1 MVFIG
6 KYRAV
11 LDIQIKFEYEKP
23 WSKLNVYF
31 NKKNMFSSCIMF
43 ETDSYIYKNGYL
55 HGC

>member
-31 NKKNMFSSCIMF
+31 NKKNLFSSCIMF

-55 HGC
+55 RGY

>member
-11 LDIQIKFEYEKP
+11 LHIQIKFEYEKP

-31 NKKNMFSSCIMF
+31 NKKKSVFKLYNI
-43 ETDSYIYKNGYL
+43 
-55 HGC
+55 